1 MLFISKFFLWL
12 KDIPR
17 ESSKSLSTYPFD
29 KQNREIYLKSDLVE
43 LRARMMTISLIVLVL
58 LQGYT
63 GGGRFLLFWIIVI
76 ESQNGLGE
84 KEPLKI
90 I

>member
-1 MLFISKFFLWL
+1 M
-12 KDIPR
+12 
-17 ESSKSLSTYPFD
+17 
-29 KQNREIYLKSDLVE
+29 KSDLVE

-63 GGGRFLLFWIIVI
+63 GGGKFLLFWIIVI